1 MTRCLLTLLNY
12 IPSETSLETSN
23 LSNGH
28 KEVSPHI
35 APLHPFTGWDGR
47 EIVRL
52 VQCPLCSK
60 ILLEPVTLPCGNT
73 ICKTCIPRESLWRL
87 STTLRLSFVNSSR
100 DWRFTCPLP
109 TCREEHTGGDT
120 SPNPDLKIV
129 INAFDTET
137 TRHTNVPKLAWMLL
151 KLNEFDPLA
160 NQVLTSLQRENRST
174 CLGGKITA
182 TYLMAKMGK
191 LPYNSDAFYKPYSY
205 SMETCRSLDA
215 DLLAR
220 LKRSIKPAFSNC
232 QLCQDWF
239 LDPVTAGCG
248 HSTCRTCLQELLD
261 LENVIHGTSVVDKKK
276 GCPSCRQILYVPPA
290 CTPDVAPTNKLLDKL
305 LNRFFPEELAI
316 RREEAEDKTRIGTKG
331 TDLSFFIGTVCFP
344 TQVRKLHIWQPG
356 YKLMLENLLPFQRE
370 KQLFGMVFP
379 NTGGIPQGNLS
390 SVPFREYGTLV
401 HLILMMPRNDG
412 SYDIIVEGVSRF
424 RVVQHEMYQ
433 LYPIGKVEWLYD
445 IGVAAEEALE
455 IRETVPPPA
464 IITTHLNEDDFLDN
478 QIPDNLTVQDLDT
491 MSTADIFKVSINFY
505 LAMERDSTEE
515 DLKRNR
521 VRYGPIP
528 RDSKYLWD
536 PVKFPWWLTTA
547 LDISDAEKCKM
558 LKETSIRGR
567 LKLCAKW
574 ALEGKQFQQRRDV

>member
-12 IPSETSLETSN
+12 IPSETSLETPN

-28 KEVSPHI
+28 KEISAHI
-35 APLHPFTGWDGR
+35 APLHPFTGWDAR

-60 ILLEPVTLPCGNT
+60 ILHEPVTLPCGNT
-73 ICKTCIPRESLWRL
+73 ICRECISSSSLWRI
-87 STTLRLSFVNSSR
+87 STTLRLSYVDSSR

-109 TCREEHTGGDT
+109 TCEQEHTGGDT
-120 SPNPDLKIV
+120 STNPDLKIV
-129 INAFDTET
+129 IDAFDTET
-137 TRHTNVPKLAWMLL
+137 TRQTNVPKPAWILL
-151 KLNEFDPLA
+151 KLNGFDPLSV
-160 NQVLTSLQRENRST
+160 QVLTSLLRQSRSS

-182 TYLMAKMGK
+182 TYLMANMGK

-205 SMETCRSLDA
+205 TMETCRSLDA
-215 DLLAR
+215 DLLDR
-220 LKRSIKPAFSNC
+220 LKNSIKPAFNCC

-239 LDPVTAGCG
+239 LEPVTAGCG

-261 LENVIHGTSVVDKKK
+261 LENFIHRTSVTDVKK
-276 GCPSCRQILYVPPA
+276 GCPSCRQILCVPPA

-316 RREEAEDKTRIGTKG
+316 RRKEAEDKTRIGTKG
-331 TDLSFFIGTVCFP
+331 TDLSLFIDTVCFP
-344 TQVRKLHIWQPG
+344 TQMRKLHVWQPS
-356 YKLMLENLLPFQRE
+356 YIVMIENLRHFPCE
-370 KQLFGMVFP
+370 KRLFGMLFP
-379 NTGGIPQGNLS
+379 NPCGIPQGNLG

-401 HLILMMPRNDG
+401 HLTDMARRKNG
-412 SYDIIVEGVSRF
+412 TYDIVVEGVSCF
-424 RVVQHEMYQ
+424 KVLQHDTFHF
-433 LYPIGKVEWLYD
+433 YPIGKVEWLYD

-464 IITTHLNEDDFLDN
+464 IITTHLNGDDFLDT
-478 QIPDNLTVQDLDT
+478 QVPDTLTVQDLDT
-491 MSTADIFKVSINFY
+491 MPTVYILKVSINFY
-505 LAMERDSTEE
+505 LAMDRDSTEE

-528 RDSKYLWD
+528 LDPKYLWD
-536 PVKFPWWLTTA
+536 PVKFPWWLASA
-547 LDISDAEKCKM
+547 LDISDGEKCKM
-558 LKETSIRGR
+558 LRETSIRGR

-574 ALEGKQFQQRRDV
+574 ALEGKQFRQRRDV